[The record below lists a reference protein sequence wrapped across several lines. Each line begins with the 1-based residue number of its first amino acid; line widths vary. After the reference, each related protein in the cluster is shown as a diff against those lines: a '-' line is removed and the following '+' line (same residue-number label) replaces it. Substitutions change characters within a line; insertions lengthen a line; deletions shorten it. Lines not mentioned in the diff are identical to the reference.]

1 MRFLHTADWHIGKHL
16 NGFDLLA
23 DQQAVFEQIEKIA
36 KEKQVDVV
44 VIAGDLYDRGIPSE
58 AAVRQLNA
66 ELGQLNL
73 TDHFPI
79 LAISGNHD
87 SATRLGTGASWFV
100 QTGLYLNT
108 DIDNAFQPVTIGNT
122 EFFLLPFFGI
132 QVVRNY
138 FGDDTIRDVNTAM
151 ARIVDEMQEHFTP
164 GKHHV
169 LVAHFF
175 AAGSQHT
182 ADSETLIEVGG
193 LSAVATTTL
202 APFDYVALGH
212 LHNRDALHDD
222 RVRYSGSPMKFSVS
236 EVNQEKGVWI
246 VDTDPFKAEW
256 VPLAPVHGIHLLKGR
271 FADLIAD
278 HDQHPKDDFYD
289 IELTDHERIPD
300 VLNKLRE
307 HYPKI
312 VSLHRTHAARQIDTN
327 HAKVRQKQS
336 PTDLLADFYQQ
347 TMGIELTDTQ
357 RKWANDALMAV
368 NNKEDR

>member
-1 MRFLHTADWHIGKHL
+1 MRFLHTADWHVGKNL
-16 NGFDLLA
+16 NGFDLLS
-23 DQQAVFEQIEKIA
+23 DQQAVFKQIEGIA
-36 KEKQVDVV
+36 KERQVDAV
-44 VIAGDLYDRGIPSE
+44 VIAGDLYDRSIPSE
-58 AAVRQLNA
+58 AAVRQLNG
-66 ELGQLNL
+66 ELVQLNL
-73 TDHFPI
+73 TDHFPV

-87 SATRLGTGASWFV
+87 SATRLGTGASWFAKE
-100 QTGLYLNT
+100 GLYLNT
-108 DIDNAFQPVTIGNT
+108 SLDDAFDPVTIGDT
-122 EFFLLPFFGI
+122 EFFLLPYFGI
-132 QVVRNY
+132 QAVRNH
-138 FGDDTIRDVNTAM
+138 FGDDAIRDVNTAIT
-151 ARIVDEMQEHFTP
+151 RIVAAMQEHFTP

-193 LSAVATTTL
+193 LQAVATTTL

-236 EVNQEKGVWI
+236 EANQEKGVWI
-246 VDTDPFKAEW
+246 IDTDPFTAEW
-256 VPLAPVHGIHLLKGR
+256 VPLAPVHDIHRLTGA
-271 FADLIAD
+271 FADLVAD
-278 HDQHPKDDFYD
+278 DDHPRDDFYD

-327 HAKVRQKQS
+327 HARARRQQS

-347 TMGIELTDTQ
+347 TMGIDLTDTQ
-357 RKWANDALMAV
+357 LKWASDALSAV
-368 NNKEDR
+368 NDGEEE